1 MAKSNQKYSSVVS
14 LGGHCSKILDLVVVI
29 VSGWLAYSLCFDSL
43 TISIEKYN
51 WAILVGALLAA
62 CIFPI
67 VGMYSSWKG
76 KSSLKVFYDITRG
89 YVVWGISILVVLFFF
104 DLNEKFVREWLLYW
118 AGVAL
123 LSTLAIRALAY
134 VVYRCVIQKQKYKVL
149 LIGNYTYCDQVA
161 QALQQDRYSE
171 FEVSR
176 VFVSENDGETDIAA
190 LRDWNTYSMASL
202 QGLDIDEDEVWICLP
217 ISLGDQV
224 SPIVDA
230 LDKMSLNIRFMP
242 GMQELRLINYKPSTF
257 SGVRLLDISCSPMTK
272 SKRCI
277 KRIEDIVLSSLIIV
291 MILPVLLLVA
301 LGVKLSSRGPVFY
314 RQTRVSWNNRNFG
327 MLKFRSM
334 PVDSEKSKVVWGNAK
349 NKNTTTFGR
358 FIRKTSLD
366 ELPQFLNV
374 LKGDMSIVGPRPE
387 RDIFVK
393 KFGEEIPGYM
403 QKHMVKAGITGWAQV
418 HGLRGDTS
426 LERRVEY
433 DLWYIENWS
442 LWLDVKIIFMTVFK
456 VLSDKS
462 AA

>member
-1 MAKSNQKYSSVVS
+1 M
-14 LGGHCSKILDLVVVI
+14 
-29 VSGWLAYSLCFDSL
+29 
-43 TISIEKYN
+43 
-51 WAILVGALLAA
+51 
-62 CIFPI
+62 
-67 VGMYSSWKG
+67 
-76 KSSLKVFYDITRG
+76 RG
-89 YVVWGISILVVLFFF
+89 YIIWGISILVVLFFF

-118 AGVAL
+118 GGIAFFL
-123 LSTLAIRALAY
+123 TLIARALAY
-134 VVYRCVIQKQKYKVL
+134 SVYRCVIQKQKYKVL

-161 QALQQDRYSE
+161 QALRQDQYSE

-176 VFVSENDGETDIAA
+176 VLVRESDSDAAA
-190 LRDWNTYSMASL
+190 LLGWNTYSMASL
-202 QGLDIDEDEVWICLP
+202 QELNIDEDEVWICLP

-224 SPIVDA
+224 APIVDA

-277 KRIEDIVLSSLIIV
+277 KRLEDIVLSSLIIV
-291 MILPVLLLVA
+291 MIFPVLLLVA
-301 LGVKLSSRGPVFY
+301 LGVKLSSQGPIFY

-349 NKNTTTFGR
+349 NKDITPFGK
-358 FIRKTSLD
+358 FIRKASLD

-403 QKHMVKAGITGWAQV
+403 QKHMVKAGITGWAQI

-442 LWLDVKIIFMTVFK
+442 LWLDIKIIFMTFFK
-456 VLSDKS
+456 VISDKS
-462 AA
+462 AS